1 MSVTLSVR
9 PRVFSKQLV
18 ASAAR
23 KNNATQVLNSLTI
36 GNKPFK
42 KKFEE
47 LKKEM
52 IKEFLNLPITKEILR
67 GPGASNISGTLGG
80 YGNLF
85 SFIGFPAGS
94 NPIDPIV
101 KLLNQTTLNVG
112 RITTRGTLDITV
124 TLPGK
129 NDIFAVTP
137 MPWATGL
144 SWAQRMEV
152 GLAGYGEYLNTDSP
166 KSRSSKGVQSESNIR
181 AGGFSNRPYIS
192 SFLNKWKDRFLK
204 ME

>member
-67 GPGASNISGTLGG
+67 APGASNISGTLGG

-112 RITTRGTLDITV
+112 RITTRGTLDITG

-144 SWAQRMEV
+144 SWAQ
-152 GLAGYGEYLNTDSP
+152 
-166 KSRSSKGVQSESNIR
+166 
-181 AGGFSNRPYIS
+181 
-192 SFLNKWKDRFLK
+192 
-204 ME
+204 